1 MYEPFNVFILQ
12 YSGTP
17 SPVGYLHREYTTAPT
32 GPAYPSP
39 LLLSSKITKSPR
51 KNTSQI
57 PDGVVEP
64 RGPVKQLLRG

>member
-1 MYEPFNVFILQ
+1 MYEPFNVSILQ

-17 SPVGYLHREYTTAPT
+17 SPVGYLHKEYTTAPT

-51 KNTSQI
+51 KKYFT
-57 PDGVVEP
+57 DTRWGGGAA
-64 RGPVKQLLRG
+64 GPS